1 FDEAGGMQLV
11 IHSPFGSRVNKAW
24 GLALR
29 KRFCRS
35 FNFELQAAATDESLL
50 LSLGPQHSF
59 PLEDVFRFLHPN
71 TVKDI
76 LVQALLDAPVFGT
89 RWRWNAN
96 ISLAVPRNRGGSKI
110 PPQIQRMM
118 SEDLLAAVFPDAA
131 ACLENIPGDRE
142 IPDHPLARQT
152 IDDCLHEA
160 MDIDRLVALLE
171 RIHRGELTLIARD
184 LPEPSPLAHEILNAK
199 PYAFLDD
206 APLEERRTQAVITR
220 RALDPSSAA
229 DLGALDQAAI
239 DRVREEAW
247 PDPRDADEMH
257 DALSVA
263 GYFLDSETWDSG
275 TVGKWVGEETRP
287 SWSGFLEEL
296 LKTRRAVRLD
306 VAEPAKTYWVA
317 AERLSEIQNVHGD
330 QKSADRPVA
339 IRELLRGRME
349 IIGPTTAAELAES
362 LGVAESDTD
371 VALTEL
377 EREGVVL
384 RGSFTPHPTT
394 AAYPVSH
401 LPTAPL
407 EWCDRRLLARIHR
420 YTLNRLRS
428 EIAPVSASEFM
439 RFLLSWQRL
448 DPDTRMRGLE
458 GLAAVLTQLDG
469 VESPAAAWETDVLA
483 ARCEDYDPMQLDTL
497 CLTGRVMWGRLSK
510 AGLSTGGR
518 PIRSTP
524 IALFQRPN
532 AAHWLALSESPE
544 ESEQQSLSSYGQA
557 VLDQLR
563 QRGASFF
570 HDLVQAAGLLPTQV
584 EQALGELAALGL
596 ITSDSFAGLRAL
608 LVPSAMRKP
617 FGSSTRR
624 HRMAAV
630 GVESAGRWS
639 LLRAPHQP
647 SPPDPLSRNGRGG
660 TEQSVETLAWTLLRR
675 YGVVFKR
682 VLARESLSVGWRQLA
697 MSYRRLEARGE
708 IRGGRFVN
716 GMSGEQ
722 FALPEAVGQLRAIRR
737 EGPRGQ
743 LISISAADPL
753 NLVGVV
759 TPGERVPALRR
770 NRIVFEDGVPLAA
783 LESGTIRQLVEYPSE
798 RGNEIERA
806 LVRRRTIA
814 APPKSETAAG

>member
-1 FDEAGGMQLV
+1 
-11 IHSPFGSRVNKAW
+11 
-24 GLALR
+24 
-29 KRFCRS
+29 
-35 FNFELQAAATDESLL
+35 
-50 LSLGPQHSF
+50 
-59 PLEDVFRFLHPN
+59 
-71 TVKDI
+71 
-76 LVQALLDAPVFGT
+76 
-89 RWRWNAN
+89 
-96 ISLAVPRNRGGSKI
+96 
-110 PPQIQRMM
+110 
-118 SEDLLAAVFPDAA
+118 
-131 ACLENIPGDRE
+131 
-142 IPDHPLARQT
+142 
-152 IDDCLHEA
+152 
-160 MDIDRLVALLE
+160 
-171 RIHRGELTLIARD
+171 
-184 LPEPSPLAHEILNAK
+184 
-199 PYAFLDD
+199 
-206 APLEERRTQAVITR
+206 
-220 RALDPSSAA
+220 
-229 DLGALDQAAI
+229 
-239 DRVREEAW
+239 
-247 PDPRDADEMH
+247 
-257 DALSVA
+257 
-263 GYFLDSETWDSG
+263 
-275 TVGKWVGEETRP
+275 
-287 SWSGFLEEL
+287 
-296 LKTRRAVRLD
+296 
-306 VAEPAKTYWVA
+306 
-317 AERLSEIQNVHGD
+317 
-330 QKSADRPVA
+330 
-339 IRELLRGRME
+339 
-349 IIGPTTAAELAES
+349 
-362 LGVAESDTD
+362 
-371 VALTEL
+371 
-377 EREGVVL
+377 
-384 RGSFTPHPTT
+384 
-394 AAYPVSH
+394 
-401 LPTAPL
+401 
-407 EWCDRRLLARIHR
+407 
-420 YTLNRLRS
+420 
-428 EIAPVSASEFM
+428 
-439 RFLLSWQRL
+439 
-448 DPDTRMRGLE
+448 
-458 GLAAVLTQLDG
+458 
-469 VESPAAAWETDVLA
+469 
-483 ARCEDYDPMQLDTL
+483 
-497 CLTGRVMWGRLSK
+497 LSK
-510 AGLSTGGR
+510 AGLTTGGR

-639 LLRAPHQP
+639 LLRP
-647 SPPDPLSRNGRGG
+647 SPLDPLSQNGRGEG
-660 TEQSVETLAWTLLRR
+660 ERVETLAWTLLRR

-697 MSYRRLEARGE
+697 MTYRRLEARGE
-708 IRGGRFVN
+708 IRGGRFVS

-783 LESGTIRQLVEYPSE
+783 LESGTVRQLVEYPSE